1 MDYFY
6 YFVVAI
12 ILKRTNKNFSKQL
25 KLFTKWKKTV
35 IIKKFAAWK
44 VLGKKS
50 FLTSNMQRKQT
61 QWKTFDAIAVGNF
74 WADKDSGFGTLETL
88 ESQT

>member
-1 MDYFY
+1 MEENRY
-6 YFVVAI
+6 Y
-12 ILKRTNKNFSKQL
+12 KKNSPP
-25 KLFTKWKKTV
+25 
-35 IIKKFAAWK
+35 KKFWVKK
-44 VLGKKS
+44 V